1 MLIHLQRPPLTIPIP
16 QHNALGR
23 LIANLQ
29 LVDGRAM
36 GMPVDQG
43 FHTISLHDPWHFVRR
58 DIDNVIGL
66 HPRLR
71 TAFTAQFARQFM
83 PGA

>member
-1 MLIHLQRPPLTIPIP
+1 MLIDLQRPPLTIPIP
-16 QHNALGR
+16 QHNAPRR
-23 LIANLQ
+23 LFTQLQ
-29 LVDGRAM
+29 LVDGGTVGVA
-36 GMPVDQG
+36 VDQG
-43 FHTISLHDPWHFVRR
+43 FDAVLLHDPWNLFGR

-71 TAFTAQFARQFM
+71 TAFTAQLARQLM